1 MFEYINGVV
10 TDVTPKNIV
19 LENNNIGFYIIVP
32 NPFNYKINEITKV
45 FVYQYI
51 RENEMTLY
59 GFSKK
64 EEKEL
69 FLKLISV
76 SGIGPKSALSILAT
90 GSVNQ
95 ICEAIESRN
104 EIYLRKFP
112 GIGPKASQQ
121 IILDLN
127 GKVNFDLQVNFSS
140 TKNDDVKEALLAL
153 GYSQKEINKVLPK
166 LDNTLNEADSIK
178 MALKLLTR

>member
-1 MFEYINGVV
+1 M
-10 TDVTPKNIV
+10 
-19 LENNNIGFYIIVP
+19 
-32 NPFNYKINEITKV
+32 
-45 FVYQYI
+45 
-51 RENEMTLY
+51 
-59 GFSKK
+59 
-64 EEKEL
+64 
-69 FLKLISV
+69 ISV

-90 GSVNQ
+90 GSVSQ

-127 GKVNFDLQVNFSS
+127 GKVNFDLQVSFAS

-166 LDNTLNEADSIK
+166 LDNTLSEADSIK